1 MFDRV
6 TDCESVERKRKLKLK
21 EKCFKGMSG
30 AYAAMF
36 TPLTK
41 DNRINEEAI
50 DQMIEFGIANGLA
63 GFYLTGSTGAW
74 FLMTPEER
82 KIVWKR
88 AVKAA
93 KGRCKLIAHVGAT
106 STDESVALA
115 RAAADIGVDWLSSVA
130 PPVFC
135 TNFNRTFYHYKKVSE
150 ATDLPF
156 MAYSIGAELVPER
169 DIRFFDLKNV
179 KGMKYTGRDYY
190 AAQTLKRELDKRKET
205 IWFAGC
211 DEQLLCALALDGVF
225 SGGIGTTYNMIP
237 RHFAK
242 ICELA
247 AKNDFRAAAK
257 WQDEANQV
265 VRLMIE
271 SDNWSYRK
279 AMMKLVGIDVGPYR
293 EPFEKL
299 TPAQERAFLKRVS
312 ALAVISGFSHNNQ
325 KANNKED
332 KL

>member
-1 MFDRV
+1 METALR
-6 TDCESVERKRKLKLK
+6 
-21 EKCFKGMSG
+21 GMRG
-30 AYAAMF
+30 AYSAMF
-36 TPLTK
+36 TPIDAK
-41 DNRINEEAI
+41 NRVNEEAI
-50 DQMIEFGIANGLA
+50 DRMVEFGIANGLR
-63 GFYLTGSTGAW
+63 GFYLTGSTGGW
-74 FLMTPEER
+74 FLLTPEER
-82 KIVWKR
+82 KTVWKR

-115 RAAADIGVDWLSSVA
+115 KAAADIGVDWISSVA

-135 TNFNRTFYHYKKVSE
+135 NNFNRTLHHYKRVAE

-169 DIRFFDLKNV
+169 DIRFFELRNV

-190 AAQTLKRELDKRKET
+190 AAQALKRDLDRRKET

-211 DEQLLCALALDGVF
+211 DEQLLCGLALGNVF
-225 SGGIGTTYNMIP
+225 SGGIGTTYNIIP
-237 RHFAK
+237 RHFSK

-247 AKNDFRAAAK
+247 AKNDFKSAAK
-257 WQDEANQV
+257 WQDEANRV

-293 EPFEKL
+293 APFEKL
-299 TPAQERAFLKRVS
+299 TPAQERAFLKRVA
-312 ALAVISGFSHNNQ
+312 ALGIVRRSFN
-325 KANNKED
+325 
-332 KL
+332 

>member
-1 MFDRV
+1 M
-6 TDCESVERKRKLKLK
+6 KLKD
-21 EKCFKGMSG
+21 KCFKGMDG

-36 TPLTK
+36 TPIGK
-41 DNRINEEAI
+41 DGKINEGVI
-50 DQMIEFGIANGLA
+50 DAQVEYGLKNGLN
-63 GFYLTGSTGAW
+63 GFYLTGSTGGW

-82 KIVWKR
+82 KLVWKR
-88 AVKAA
+88 VIAAA
-93 KGRCKLIAHVGAT
+93 KGRAKVIAHIGAT

-115 RAAADIGVDWLSSVA
+115 KAAADIGVDWVSSVA

-135 TNFNRTFYHYKKVSE
+135 NNFNRTFEHYKKVSE

-156 MAYSIGAELVPER
+156 MVYSIGMDLVPER

-190 AAQTLKRELDKRKET
+190 AAQALKRELDKRRET

-211 DEQLLCALALDGVF
+211 DEQLLCGLALDGLF
-225 SGGIGTTYNMIP
+225 AGGIGTTYNIIP
-237 RHFAK
+237 KHFAK

-247 AKNDFRAAAK
+247 AKNDFHAAAK
-257 WQDEANQV
+257 WQDEANRV

-279 AMMKLVGIDVGPYR
+279 AMMKYIGLDCGAYR
-293 EPFEKL
+293 KPFEPLTKAEYQAYAARLEKL
-299 TPAQERAFLKRVS
+299 G
-312 ALAVISGFSHNNQ
+312 VIKKGG
-325 KANNKED
+325 AA
-332 KL
+332 

>member
-1 MFDRV
+1 
-6 TDCESVERKRKLKLK
+6 
-21 EKCFKGMSG
+21 MSG
-30 AYAAMF
+30 AYSAMF
-36 TPLTK
+36 TPIDAK
-41 DNRINEEAI
+41 NRINEEAI

-74 FLMTPEER
+74 FLMTSEER
-82 KIVWKR
+82 KIVWRR

-106 STDESVALA
+106 STEESVSLA
-115 RAAADIGVDWLSSVA
+115 KAAADIGVDWLSSVA

-135 TNFNRTFYHYKKVSE
+135 TNFNRTFEHYKKVSE

-156 MAYSIGAELVPER
+156 MAYSIGSELVPER

-190 AAQTLKRELDKRKET
+190 AAQALKRELDKRKET

-211 DEQLLCALALDGVF
+211 DEQFLCALALDGVF

-247 AKNDFRAAAK
+247 AKNDFKAAAK

-279 AMMKLVGIDVGPYR
+279 AMMKFIGIDCGSYR
-293 EPFEKL
+293 EPFKPLSKADYAAFAKRLEKL
-299 TPAQERAFLKRVS
+299 VALKAARE
-312 ALAVISGFSHNNQ
+312 AVLKSHKHNS
-325 KANNKED
+325 KGEK
-332 KL
+332 

>member
-1 MFDRV
+1 M
-6 TDCESVERKRKLKLK
+6 

-30 AYAAMF
+30 AYSAMF
-36 TPLTK
+36 TPITK
-41 DNRINEEAI
+41 DNRVNEEAI
-50 DQMIEFGIANGLA
+50 DQMIEFGLANGLA

-74 FLMTPEER
+74 FLMSAEER
-82 KIVWKR
+82 KTVWRR

-93 KGRCKLIAHVGAT
+93 RGRCKLIAHVGAT

-115 RAAADIGVDWLSSVA
+115 RAAADIGVDWISSVA

-135 TNFNRTFYHYKKVSE
+135 SNFNRTLHHYRKVSE

-156 MAYSIGAELVPER
+156 MAYSIGSDLVPER
-169 DIRFFDLKNV
+169 DIRLFDLKNV
-179 KGMKYTGRDYY
+179 KGVKYTGRDYF
-190 AAQTLKRELDKRKET
+190 AAQCLKRRLDQRKET

-211 DEQLLCALALDGVF
+211 DEQLLCALALGGVF
-225 SGGIGTTYNMIP
+225 SGGIGTTYNIIP

-257 WQDEANQV
+257 WQAEANRV
-265 VRLMIE
+265 VELMIE

-279 AMMKLVGIDVGPYR
+279 AMMKFIGIDCGPYR
-293 EPFEKL
+293 KPFEPL
-299 TPAQERAFLKRVS
+299 TAAQYAAFAKRFA
-312 ALAVISGFSHNNQ
+312 ALGVVDRYFSTEKQ
-325 KANNKED
+325 KGINS
-332 KL
+332 